1 MGLFHLFITLNCLMI
16 IYPDDGI
23 GTCVYLLVVLAPGVR
38 VVPAVQLVLVSPVTQ
53 QSTVRTQP

>member
-1 MGLFHLFITLNCLMI
+1 MI
-16 IYPDDGI
+16 INPDDGI

-53 QSTVRTQP
+53 QSTVRTQPRHTERD